1 MDNSIDQTTEQQAGA
16 AEGVCASAHPAAAL
30 DTSPRIVTTGGNPL
44 TQGTDAHPLDTQAQI
59 DWFAFTVTP
68 PEGETPAWVMKALLQ
83 FLPIL
88 AFTPTGK
95 GWNGYK
101 ERHTI
106 TGLGGGDIGLLAF
119 GGKSQRASV
128 HVELNAQACALI
140 SDWTIV
146 EAWGEEHKASITRV
160 DLAHDDLDGETVTI
174 DMALQWLAA
183 GQFNLN
189 GRPAKARLIDD
200 LGSGDGKTF
209 YVGKRAN
216 GKMLRIYE
224 KGKQLGDPASPWVRV
239 EVELRN
245 KSRVIPWVI
254 LSHPG
259 TYLAGS
265 YPCLA
270 YLSNAQDKIKTIGK
284 ALKISLEV
292 AVSNLRQMGGKTVN
306 LMMQVTNGGDA
317 FAVIDDLR
325 RDGIPQRL
333 MSYAAFLSDDLG
345 KGEI

>member
-1 MDNSIDQTTEQQAGA
+1 MAWSRSVEP
-16 AEGVCASAHPAAAL
+16 VS
-30 DTSPRIVTTGGNPL
+30 
-44 TQGTDAHPLDTQAQI
+44 
-59 DWFAFTVTP
+59 
-68 PEGETPAWVMKALLQ
+68 ET
-83 FLPIL
+83 
-88 AFTPTGK
+88 
-95 GWNGYK
+95 
-101 ERHTI
+101 
-106 TGLGGGDIGLLAF
+106 
-119 GGKSQRASV
+119 SV

-140 SDWTIV
+140 PDWPAIQ
-146 EAWGEEHKASITRV
+146 AWGEQHNATITRI

-174 DMALQWLAA
+174 ALALQWLAE

-224 KGKQLGDPASPWVRV
+224 KGKQLGDLISPWVRV

-254 LSHPG
+254 LRHPG

-270 YLSNAQDKIKTIGK
+270 YLSGAQDKIKTISK
-284 ALKISLEV
+284 AVKISLEV

-306 LMMQVTNGGDA
+306 LMMQVHDGDA
-317 FAVIDDLR
+317 SAVVDALR
-325 RDGIPQRL
+325 RNGIPQRL
-333 MSYAAFLSDDLG
+333 MPYVAFLSDDLARA
-345 KGEI
+345 EI